1 MTRRRVVIT
10 GLGAICAIGKTAPDA
25 WAAAKAGT
33 SGARRVTRFDPSAL
47 ASQNACE
54 VKDWDSE
61 ALFGRDAK
69 KIDLFTEFAIVAAD
83 EADSTLIINGPGGNW
98 YCNDDFTGWDPMV
111 ELEDAPGG
119 QYDIWVG
126 TYSADEFIN
135 GTLYITEMDY
145 DPDNL
150 P

>member
-83 EADSTLIINGPGGNW
+83 EAVKDSGVDLDQTVRDRCGVTRYVACACYAASGAGYRL
-98 YCNDDFTGWDPMV
+98 FHS
-111 ELEDAPGG
+111 
-119 QYDIWVG
+119 G
-126 TYSADEFIN
+126 TR
-135 GTLYITEMDY
+135 
-145 DPDNL
+145 
-150 P
+150 